1 MKDKLFSPYKIANFT
16 LKNRFVFNP
25 ITLNLS
31 EKGFVCQADLDF
43 ATARAHSA
51 PLTIS
56 GGVCVTKLGSLFK
69 YSHSIETDV
78 YIEGLKK
85 LAISMKSKGSLA
97 VLQLIHAG
105 SHSVATI
112 EKLGYCFGPSS
123 EKRNYPIKYDVFRLT
138 QKQINKISDLYA
150 AATERAIKAGFDGIE
165 ISSAQKLLPQEFFS
179 TFTNKRKDKYGVQNL
194 ENRSRFLIEILE
206 KVQKTIQKTGKNDFL
221 LGYRA
226 TPEERRGND
235 LGYTIENFLD
245 FLDLIEEKRI
255 KISYLA
261 IAGWGKDVFR
271 DRVRSKSINFNRLVS
286 EVVYEKIQGKIPLI
300 ISGSINSFEKS
311 IEAIRFADF
320 LGISS
325 VFVVEPDF
333 VKKIEKNQPINLTLS
348 PSEFEKLKIGKN
360 AFKEISHYFDYGK
373 SLPENLRK
381 NILKNSKN
389 NKNIN

>member
-105 SHSVATI
+105 SHSVAAI
-112 EKLGYCFGPSS
+112 EKFGFCYGPSS
-123 EKRNYPIKYDVFRLT
+123 EKRNYPIKYDVFRLS
-138 QKQINKISDLYA
+138 QKEIRKITNEYA
-150 AATERAIKAGFDGIE
+150 AATLRAIQAGFDGIE

-179 TFTNKRKDKYGVQNL
+179 TFTNKRKDKYGVKNL
-194 ENRSRFLIEILE
+194 ENRSRFLVEILE
-206 KVQKTIQKTGKNDFL
+206 KAQKTIEKSGKTNFL

-226 TPEERRGND
+226 TPEERRGDN

-245 FLDLIEEKRI
+245 FLDLIDKKGI

-271 DRVRSKSINFNRLVS
+271 DRVRSRDKNFDRLVS
-286 EVVYEKIQGKIPLI
+286 EVVYEKIRGRIPLI
-300 ISGSINSFEKS
+300 ISGSINSLEKS
-311 IEAIRFADF
+311 IEAIQFADF
-320 LGISS
+320 VGISS

-333 VKKIEKNQPINLTLS
+333 VEKIKKNLPINLNPS
-348 PSEFEKLKIGKN
+348 SSEFEKLKINKN

-373 SLPENLRK
+373 SLPDNSRK
-381 NILKNSKN
+381 NILKNSENYKE
-389 NKNIN
+389 ID